1 MPALDGKEIKKL
13 ARYEGISREA
23 LRRGIKA
30 GRIVLLKNPGH
41 EEALGGEFS
50 PAAVGE
56 GTKVKVNANIG
67 TSPDILDIE
76 LEKEKA
82 RVAIE
87 AGADTLMDLSTGGKV
102 EEIHRARREILKFPV
117 PVGSVPIYQ
126 AAVEACTKRK
136 GILDM
141 TEDMMLDT
149 IEKHAKDGIDFM
161 TVHVGMTR
169 ETLGVVDRSK
179 RIIKIVSRG
188 GSLIARWMR
197 ATGKENPLYKEF
209 DYLLEISKKYN
220 SALSL
225 GDALR
230 PGAINDATDKAQL
243 SELRLLG
250 RLVERARKKGVS
262 VIVEGPGH
270 VPINEIEKNIKLEK
284 TLCKGAPFYVLG
296 PLVTD
301 IAAGHDHIAGAI
313 GGALAAFYGADFLC
327 YVTPAEHLALPDL
340 EDVREG
346 VIASKIAA
354 HAADIARGKKSE
366 KQLDRAMSA
375 ARANLEWEKQFSLAL
390 DKQKPRRYRAERHP
404 KEESSC
410 TMCGEFCAM
419 KG

>member
-1 MPALDGKEIKKL
+1 
-13 ARYEGISREA
+13 
-23 LRRGIKA
+23 
-30 GRIVLLKNPGH
+30 
-41 EEALGGEFS
+41 
-50 PAAVGE
+50 
-56 GTKVKVNANIG
+56 
-67 TSPDILDIE
+67 
-76 LEKEKA
+76 
-82 RVAIE
+82 
-87 AGADTLMDLSTGGKV
+87 MDLSTGGKV

>member
-1 MPALDGKEIKKL
+1 MSALDGKEIKKL
-13 ARYEGISREA
+13 AKHEGVSRDA
-23 LRRGIKA
+23 LLRGMKA
-30 GRIVLLKNPGH
+30 GRIVLLKNPKH
-41 EEALGGEFS
+41 GEIVHDGFS
-50 PAAVGE
+50 SAAVGE

-67 TSPDILDIE
+67 TSPDILDIG

-102 EEIHRARREILKFPV
+102 EEVDRARREILKFPV
-117 PVGSVPIYQ
+117 PIGSVPIYQ

-136 GILDM
+136 GITDM
-141 TEDMMLDT
+141 TSDMMLGA

-169 ETLGVVDRSK
+169 ETLRVVDRSK

-197 ATGKENPLYKEF
+197 ATGKENPLYKDI
-209 DYLLEISKKYN
+209 DYLLEVSKKYN

-243 SELRLLG
+243 AELRLLG
-250 RLVERARKKGVS
+250 RLVERARKKGIN

-270 VPINEIEKNIKLEK
+270 VPLNEIEKNIKLEK

-301 IAAGHDHIAGAI
+301 VATGHDHIAGAI
-313 GGALAAFYGADFLC
+313 GGALAAYYGADFLC
-327 YVTPAEHLALPDL
+327 YVTPAEHLALPSI

-366 KQLDRAMSA
+366 KHLDREMSA

-404 KEESSC
+404 REESSC

-419 KG
+419 R

>member
-23 LRRGIKA
+23 LLRGIKA
-30 GRIVLLKNPGH
+30 GRIVLLKNPMH

-136 GILDM
+136 GIFDM